1 MCYQN
6 PKDDNGYKVYW
17 ENACQI
23 IPPHDEGIASTILEN
38 LNPWGW
44 DYQLVGSSDLVADPT
59 DQGVIESYFKEVQEL
74 CQFRYVNF
82 SHFNMN

>member
-1 MCYQN
+1 
-6 PKDDNGYKVYW
+6 
-17 ENACQI
+17 
-23 IPPHDEGIASTILEN
+23 

-74 CQFRYVNF
+74 CQFRYANF
-82 SHFNMN
+82 SRFHMN